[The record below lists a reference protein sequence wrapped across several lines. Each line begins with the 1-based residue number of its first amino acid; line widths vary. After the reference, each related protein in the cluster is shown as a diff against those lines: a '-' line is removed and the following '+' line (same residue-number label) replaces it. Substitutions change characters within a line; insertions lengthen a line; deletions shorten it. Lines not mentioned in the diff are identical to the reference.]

1 MALTVNEAL
10 RILRERWLVVL
21 LCLLVAAAG
30 AGIATSLTPR
40 QYSSDV
46 TLYVSLQG
54 QAKDS
59 DEAYQASQLAKERVN
74 SYAPLL
80 KDQRITQPVVDRLQ
94 LPMTAEQLASR
105 ITVTTTPDTVVL
117 SAAVTDTS
125 PEQASAIANALAEEF
140 VGLVGQLEEPIGP
153 TAAAAPARPGVA
165 AAPVAEPARIGVE
178 IIRPAAPQPTPISP
192 NVPFNLALG
201 IALGLLVGIA
211 AAFVRN
217 ARDTRVR
224 SAARL
229 QELTGAPV
237 LSEIASDRDAR
248 LHPLTLGAP
257 PGSARVESFR
267 KLRTNLQF
275 LEPTRPHR
283 VVVVTS
289 ATVGEGKSTTAC
301 NLALA
306 LADAGSR
313 VLLID
318 LNLRLPQVDRYL
330 QVEPGAGVANV
341 LSGRIAVKN
350 AVLRWVD
357 GGLDVLPAGP
367 VPFNPSELLASRAT
381 AALLDEVRQRYDYV
395 IIDAPAVLPV
405 TDAAAVAARADGV
418 VLVVR
423 YGRTSEEQVAAAV
436 NGLEAVGAPL
446 LGVALT
452 GTPPS
457 RWRRGRAGSY
467 PEPDPAPPTRGT
479 PAPGGRGHIDGVMPG
494 PRPATP
500 IGTPTGSI
508 PTGGAPN
515 GSVIDT
521 GGEPHNGAANG
532 TPHNGAANGTPN
544 NGIPA
549 GGTVSP
555 MPGRGEN
562 LPHGASEQRPSPSPR
577 G

>member
-1 MALTVNEAL
+1 MALSVNEAL
-10 RILRERWLVVL
+10 RILRERWRIVL
-21 LCLLVAAAG
+21 LCLLVAVAG

-54 QAKDS
+54 QAESS
-59 DEAYQASQLAKERVN
+59 DEAYQASQLAKERVS

-80 KDQRITQPVVDRLQ
+80 QDERITQPVIDRLQ
-94 LPMTAEQLASR
+94 LPTTAAQLAER

-117 SAAVTDTS
+117 SASVTDTS
-125 PEQASAIANALAEEF
+125 PEQAAAIANALAEEF

-153 TAAAAPARPGVA
+153 TAAAAPARPGAA
-165 AAPVAEPARIGVE
+165 AAPVAEPSRIGVE

-211 AAFVRN
+211 AAFLRN

-229 QELTGAPV
+229 QELTGVPV
-237 LSEIASDRDAR
+237 LSEIASDRNAR
-248 LHPLTLGAP
+248 MYPLTLGAP

-306 LADAGSR
+306 LADAGNR

-350 AVLRWVD
+350 ARAAVGGRRPGRAARRPGAVQPQRAAGVTRDGSAARRGPPALRLRD
-357 GGLDVLPAGP
+357 H
-367 VPFNPSELLASRAT
+367 R
-381 AALLDEVRQRYDYV
+381 R
-395 IIDAPAVLPV
+395 PAVLPV

-446 LGVALT
+446 LGVVLT

-457 RWRRGRAGSY
+457 RLRRRRAGSY
-467 PEPDPAPPTRGT
+467 PEPDPAPPSRGL
-479 PAPGGRGHIDGVMPG
+479 AGPGGRGHIDGVMPG

-515 GSVIDT
+515 GASRTVPAQR
-521 GGEPHNGAANG
+521 GSERHAAPTAAPNG
-532 TPHNGAANGTPN
+532 TPTNGV
-544 NGIPA
+544 PA
-549 GGTVSP
+549 GTASP
-555 MPGRGEN
+555 TPGRGEGAA
-562 LPHGASEQRPSPSPR
+562 HGASEQRPSPSPR
-577 G
+577 S

>member
-1 MALTVNEAL
+1 M
-10 RILRERWLVVL
+10 
-21 LCLLVAAAG
+21 
-30 AGIATSLTPR
+30 
-40 QYSSDV
+40 
-46 TLYVSLQG
+46 
-54 QAKDS
+54 
-59 DEAYQASQLAKERVN
+59 
-74 SYAPLL
+74 
-80 KDQRITQPVVDRLQ
+80 
-94 LPMTAEQLASR
+94 
-105 ITVTTTPDTVVL
+105 TTTPDTVVL

-125 PEQASAIANALAEEF
+125 PEQAAAIANALAEEF

-153 TAAAAPARPGVA
+153 TAAGCPGTAGAA
-165 AAPVAEPARIGVE
+165 AAPVAEPTRIGVE

-224 SAARL
+224 SAERL

-330 QVEPGAGVANV
+330 QVEPGRRRRERAERPDRCEERGAAVGRRRPRRAARRPGAVQPQRAAGVA
-341 LSGRIAVKN
+341 R
-350 AVLRWVD
+350 D
-357 GGLDVLPAGP
+357 GGAARRGPPALRLRDHRRARP
-367 VPFNPSELLASRAT
+367 CCPSRTLRRWPRGRTAWSSSCAT
-381 AALLDEVRQRYDYV
+381 AARPR
-395 IIDAPAVLPV
+395 
-405 TDAAAVAARADGV
+405 
-418 VLVVR
+418 
-423 YGRTSEEQVAAAV
+423 
-436 NGLEAVGAPL
+436 
-446 LGVALT
+446 
-452 GTPPS
+452 S
-457 RWRRGRAGSY
+457 RW
-467 PEPDPAPPTRGT
+467 PPR
-479 PAPGGRGHIDGVMPG
+479 
-494 PRPATP
+494 
-500 IGTPTGSI
+500 
-508 PTGGAPN
+508 
-515 GSVIDT
+515 
-521 GGEPHNGAANG
+521 
-532 TPHNGAANGTPN
+532 
-544 NGIPA
+544 
-549 GGTVSP
+549 
-555 MPGRGEN
+555 
-562 LPHGASEQRPSPSPR
+562 
-577 G
+577 

>member
-1 MALTVNEAL
+1 M
-10 RILRERWLVVL
+10 
-21 LCLLVAAAG
+21 
-30 AGIATSLTPR
+30 
-40 QYSSDV
+40 
-46 TLYVSLQG
+46 
-54 QAKDS
+54 
-59 DEAYQASQLAKERVN
+59 
-74 SYAPLL
+74 
-80 KDQRITQPVVDRLQ
+80 
-94 LPMTAEQLASR
+94 
-105 ITVTTTPDTVVL
+105 
-117 SAAVTDTS
+117 
-125 PEQASAIANALAEEF
+125 
-140 VGLVGQLEEPIGP
+140 
-153 TAAAAPARPGVA
+153 
-165 AAPVAEPARIGVE
+165 
-178 IIRPAAPQPTPISP
+178 
-192 NVPFNLALG
+192 
-201 IALGLLVGIA
+201 
-211 AAFVRN
+211 
-217 ARDTRVR
+217 
-224 SAARL
+224 
-229 QELTGAPV
+229 

-457 RWRRGRAGSY
+457 RLRRRRAGSY
-467 PEPDPAPPTRGT
+467 PEPDPAPPSRG
-479 PAPGGRGHIDGVMPG
+479 PAAPGGRGHIDGVMPG

-508 PTGGAPN
+508 PTGGSCPTAASRTVLRTTGLRTVRRQR
-515 GSVIDT
+515 GSERHADQRRP
-521 GGEPHNGAANG
+521 GGH
-532 TPHNGAANGTPN
+532 
-544 NGIPA
+544 
-549 GGTVSP
+549 
-555 MPGRGEN
+555 R
-562 LPHGASEQRPSPSPR
+562 
-577 G
+577 